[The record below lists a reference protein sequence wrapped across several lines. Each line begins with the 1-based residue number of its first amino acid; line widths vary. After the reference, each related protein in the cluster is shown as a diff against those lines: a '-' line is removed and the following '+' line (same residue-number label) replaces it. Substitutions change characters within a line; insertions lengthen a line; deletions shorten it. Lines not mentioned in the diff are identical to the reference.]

1 MRQNFFYFI
10 VAAALIMGCGSRGGS
25 NVGSSDSDL
34 YKIKLTTEAD
44 GKIILGIVGSGV
56 ATIDWGDSS
65 EKDVLTIG
73 EKWPQ
78 FEHTYPGASTRTITV
93 TGDSITGFGCSD
105 SGITNLDV
113 SRCAELT
120 IFGCYNNQLTSLDVS
135 KNLALTYLKC
145 TNNQLTSLDLSKNTA
160 LTTLDCENN
169 QLSFDALNALFGTL
183 SGNNVEGEK
192 KIYIRN
198 NPGEESFDK
207 SIAESK
213 GWSLQ

>member
-1 MRQNFFYFI
+1 MRQKIFYFI
-10 VAAALIMGCGSRGGS
+10 VAAALIMGCGGRG
-25 NVGSSDSDL
+25 GSSDSDL

-56 ATIDWGDSS
+56 ATIDWGDGS
-65 EKDVLTIG
+65 EKDVLTISK
-73 EKWPQ
+73 KWPQ
-78 FEHTYPGASTRTITV
+78 LEHTYPSASTRTIIV
-93 TGDSITGFGCSD
+93 TGDNITGFGCSS

-113 SRCAELT
+113 SRCTELT
-120 IFGCYNNQLTSLDVS
+120 VFGCYNNQLTSLDVS

-169 QLSFDALNALFGTL
+169 LLSFDALNALFGTL
-183 SGNNVEGEK
+183 SDNSVEGEK
-192 KIYIRN
+192 KINIRN

-207 SIAESK
+207 SRAESK